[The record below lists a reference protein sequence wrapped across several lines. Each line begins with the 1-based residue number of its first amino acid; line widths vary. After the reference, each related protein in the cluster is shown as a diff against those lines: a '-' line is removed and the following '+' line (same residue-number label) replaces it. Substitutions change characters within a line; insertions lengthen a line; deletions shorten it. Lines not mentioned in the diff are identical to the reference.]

1 MDGLR
6 KYHDTITIKNYSE
19 IQQSEKNILYHYTN
33 IEALNGILSSGSFM
47 ISKSNFL
54 KDPSEISF
62 VKDIIR
68 EIGIEFM
75 DEAEINKMDFY
86 NSLIKSMDELEQLFP
101 LYILSLTEEQDSL
114 VLWSS
119 YSNFE
124 GYNIGIDINNLS
136 YSKEL
141 YCLSGKVIYDK
152 NAQKEMIKEIIYD
165 LYTLYKKYEAL
176 KGEEYFTHTEK
187 KLLINIYTRA
197 MFFKR
202 YGFKDEREYRIVFTI
217 EKDNFDYSNNELIGH
232 KICNGCFIP
241 YLKIPL
247 KCLNGENRGKFP
259 LKNITIGPKNNLDI
273 AEQGLKSFLYSQGFR
288 DIEVYKSSIML
299 RY

>member
-1 MDGLR
+1 MNIKLS
-6 KYHDTITIKNYSE
+6 KELQSFHDAILKKSYSE
-19 IQQSEKNILYHYTN
+19 IQQAENSILYHYTN
-33 IEALNGILSSGSFM
+33 IAALNGILSTGSFM
-47 ISKSNFL
+47 VSKSSFL
-54 KDPSEISF
+54 KDPSEVSF

-68 EIGIEFM
+68 DIGIEFM

-86 NSLIKSMDELEQLFP
+86 NALIKSMDELQQLFP

-119 YSNFE
+119 YSDFE
-124 GYNIGIDINNLS
+124 GYNIGIDIKNINFDKDLF
-136 YSKEL
+136 
-141 YCLSGKVIYDK
+141 CLSGKVIYDK
-152 NAQKEMIKEIIYD
+152 DTQKEMIKEIIYD

-176 KGEEYFTHTEK
+176 KCKEYFIETEK
-187 KLLINIYTRA
+187 TLLLNIYTRA

-202 YGFKDEREYRIVFTI
+202 SGFKDEREYRIVFTI
-217 EKDNFDYSNNELIGH
+217 KETNTVLIEH
-232 KICNGCFIP
+232 KISNGCFIP

-247 KCLNGENRGKFP
+247 KCLAGESRGKFP

-273 AEQGLKSFLYSQGFR
+273 AENGLKSFLYSQGYK

>member
-1 MDGLR
+1 LSIELLNELQSFHEAIL
-6 KYHDTITIKNYSE
+6 KKSYSE
-19 IQQSEKNILYHYTN
+19 IQQSESNILYHYTN
-33 IEALNGILSSGSFM
+33 IEALNGILSTGSFM
-47 ISKSNFL
+47 VSKSSFL
-54 KDPSEISF
+54 KDPSEVSF

-68 EIGIEFM
+68 DIGIEFM

-86 NSLIKSMDELEQLFP
+86 NSLIKSMDELQQLFP

-119 YSNFE
+119 YSDFE
-124 GYNIGIDINNLS
+124 GYNIGIDIKNINF
-136 YSKEL
+136 SKDL
-141 YCLSGKVIYDK
+141 FCLSGKVIYDK
-152 NAQKEMIKEIIYD
+152 DTQKEMIKEIIFD
-165 LYTLYKKYEAL
+165 LYTLYKKYETL
-176 KGEEYFTHTEK
+176 KCKEYFIETEK
-187 KLLINIYTRA
+187 TLLLNIYTRA

-217 EKDNFDYSNNELIGH
+217 KGTNTVLIEH

-247 KCLNGENRGKFP
+247 KCLDGENRGKFP

-273 AEQGLKSFLYSQGFR
+273 AEHGLKSFLYSQGYK